1 MANKHA
7 NLEELFSAIADAIRV
22 ADDKIVGTLV
32 ADDFPEIISNI
43 ESGVNT
49 DDADAEEQH
58 IQIGKIAYVKGQRLE
73 GTLNPSPANIKTGIT
88 IAGVTGTYTKVD
100 SNAAAAA
107 NIETGKIAFVNGSQ
121 ITGNLPNNVTTL
133 TFSAATNN
141 TSSSAIAIQ
150 SKHSSKFICN
160 ANTNM
165 TTSVPYANI
174 VSAIGLTAA
183 KIADGENV
191 LGVTGTYTEEPT
203 ATAAKATEILNGK
216 YAYVNGARLKGSL
229 ALTADV
235 LKYNTVLAGITGT
248 FTQEAASTAAAATDI
263 RSGKYA
269 YVNGARI
276 PGSLVPKQVSM
287 GEVSDS
293 SQKYTLSTNFTPTGF
308 MMVAK
313 TLYFDSDDDIFYI
326 YALDS
331 TTCTA
336 KAVYWDNSVDEQTT
350 TVSTDY
356 VELSDVFHS
365 AVFKDAGSIFAYNE
379 EPGGILYSISNYSDN
394 DLVSVLDTH
403 LDYYASNYT
412 DGGDST
418 LTLWDTGLWDYADT
432 ETVTETTY
440 VGIEPDVMSPTCTV
454 TYSSTGAVV
463 TVPSGYYCPTMAY
476 VVWG

>member
-1 MANKHA
+1 MANKHG
-7 NLEELFSAIADAIRV
+7 NLDELFTAIANAIRSV
-22 ADDKIVGTLV
+22 DDKVVGTLV
-32 ADDFPEIISNI
+32 ADDFPDIISNI

-58 IQIGKIAYVKGQRLE
+58 IQIGKIAYVKGQRIE
-73 GTLNPSPANIKTGIT
+73 GTLNPSAANIKVGAT
-88 IAGVTGTYTKVD
+88 IAGVEGSFTKVD
-100 SNAAAAA
+100 SNAAAAN

-121 ITGNLPNNVTTL
+121 ITGNLPLNTSL

-141 TSSSAIAIQ
+141 ISSSSIAIQ
-150 SKHSSKFICN
+150 GKHSAKFICN

-165 TTSVPYANI
+165 TVSVPYANI
-174 VSAIGLTAA
+174 ASAIGLTANQ
-183 KIADGENV
+183 IADGQYV

-203 ATAAKATEILNGK
+203 ATAAKATEILSGK
-216 YAYVNGARLKGSL
+216 YAYVNGARLQGSL
-229 ALTADV
+229 ALTANV

-269 YVNGARI
+269 YVNGNRI
-276 PGSLVPKQVSM
+276 AGSLVPKQVAM

-313 TLYFDSDDDIFYI
+313 TLYFDTDDDIFYI

-336 KAVYWDNSVDEQTT
+336 KAVYWDDSVDEKTT

-365 AVFKDAGSIFAYNE
+365 AVFNDAGSIFAYNE
-379 EPGGILYSISNYSDN
+379 EPGGILYSISNYSDD

-418 LTLWDTGLWDYADT
+418 FTLWDTGLWDYADT